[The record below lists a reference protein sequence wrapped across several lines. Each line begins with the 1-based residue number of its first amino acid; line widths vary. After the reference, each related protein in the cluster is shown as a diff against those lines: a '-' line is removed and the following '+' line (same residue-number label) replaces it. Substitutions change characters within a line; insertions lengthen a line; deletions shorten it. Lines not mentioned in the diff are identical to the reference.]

1 MRLNAENNINEQE
14 MNYSYIYCLT
24 IDKRASSLIS
34 LIEMDLFY
42 ICMIAC
48 FSLSIFSFM
57 VLIIDSVFFI
67 HIIYDI
73 FNLAFIFTL

>member
-14 MNYSYIYCLT
+14 MNYSYIYCST

-34 LIEMDLFY
+34 LIEMDFFH

-48 FSLSIFSFM
+48 FSLSVFSFM
-57 VLIIDSVFFI
+57 VLIIAHGRSVLYSY
-67 HIIYDI
+67 H
-73 FNLAFIFTL
+73 L